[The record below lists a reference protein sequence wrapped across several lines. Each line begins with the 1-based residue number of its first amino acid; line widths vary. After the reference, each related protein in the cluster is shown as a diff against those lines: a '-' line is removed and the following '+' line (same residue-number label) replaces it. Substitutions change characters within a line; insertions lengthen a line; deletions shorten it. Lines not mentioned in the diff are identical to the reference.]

1 MNSNNL
7 VFQPEIYYFVIS
19 LIIIFLI
26 FKFYNKSCEYYTN
39 KVVQNKLLNK
49 IHNNK
54 SENQTNAFKANE
66 PLNIKRTLAKNEIK
80 QELSKCISKIREKSS
95 QDIVKSSVYGSN
107 NLQFNLKD
115 MKNDKDDNNIKLL
128 NTKKMARLNCEYFDL
143 NNDLL
148 NKSLLPQHEQLFI
161 T

>member
-1 MNSNNL
+1 MNSNDL
-7 VFQPEIYYFVIS
+7 VFTSEIYYFIIS

-26 FKFYNKSCEYYTN
+26 FKFYNRSCEYYTN
-39 KVVQNKLLNK
+39 KVIQNKLLHK
-49 IHNNK
+49 INNNTLEGNT
-54 SENQTNAFKANE
+54 SAFRAKE

-80 QELSKCISKIREKSS
+80 QELSKCISKIRERSS
-95 QDIVKSSVYGSN
+95 QDVVKGSVYSSN

-148 NKSLLPQHEQLFI
+148 NKTLLPHHDQLFI